1 MATINRWDPF
11 TALARLDSE
20 FDELV
25 RRAWGSANPNRA
37 RSGAVSTAGYVP
49 AIDMRTDGSDVV
61 VSLELPG
68 VDVEKDVD
76 IEVVDGR
83 LVISGQRQDTQAS
96 EQGDVLVREL
106 RYGAFRR
113 EFALPDGVSAD
124 DIEAAYDKGLLHVRV
139 HNVTKPA
146 EPARKIPIAGVS
158 QRQSIQGKVE
168 EQPEKK

>member
-25 RRAWGSANPNRA
+25 RRAWGSANTNRS
-37 RSGAVSTAGYVP
+37 RTTGLGTAGYVP
-49 AIDMRTDGSDVV
+49 AIDMRTEGADVV

-83 LVISGQRQDTQAS
+83 LVISGQRQDSNSS
-96 EQGDVLVREL
+96 EHGDVLVREL

-113 EFALPDGVSAD
+113 EFALPDGVTAD
-124 DIEAAYDKGLLHVRV
+124 EIEAAYDRGMLHVRV
-139 HNVTKPA
+139 RNVTKPA

-168 EQPEKK
+168 GQSEEK